1 MLLVV
6 YFDNFRND
14 LIKRLR
20 EFNIEFEIVKYD
32 SINLEKTYDTVIIT
46 GSKKRILREHDF
58 PVLERLLSQ
67 NPRLH
72 VIGICFGFQYL
83 ALRSG
88 GKLEEG
94 RKFVGSRG
102 TMFFN
107 HFDRVIQLPEDKWT
121 IVSRVEDF
129 INIAGTERWI
139 GFQFHPEK
147 SKTNFEHFVLPFI
160 NKGTRRS
167 LMIPY

>member
-14 LIKRLR
+14 LIKRLK

-32 SINLEKTYDTVIIT
+32 NINLDKTYDKILIT

-58 PVLERLLSQ
+58 PLLEKLLSKKSK
-67 NPRLH
+67 

-83 ALRSG
+83 ALKSG
-88 GKLEEG
+88 GKIVEG
-94 RKFVGSRG
+94 RKFVGLRD
-102 TMFFN
+102 TMYFN
-107 HFDRVIQLPEDKWT
+107 HFDRIVQLPDSWT
-121 IVSRVEDF
+121 IVSKMEDF
-129 INIAGTERWI
+129 INIAGTESWV

-147 SKTNFEHFVLPFI
+147 SRALFEHFVLPF
-160 NKGTRRS
+160 
-167 LMIPY
+167 LY

>member
-20 EFNIEFEIVKYD
+20 EFNVEFEIAKYD
-32 SINLEKTYDTVIIT
+32 NLNLDKTYDKVIIT

-58 PVLERLLSQ
+58 PLLEKLLSTKG
-67 NPRLH
+67 LH

-83 ALRSG
+83 VLKSG
-88 GKLEEG
+88 GKLAEG
-94 RKFVGSRG
+94 RKFVGLRG

-107 HFDRVIQLPEDKWT
+107 HFDRIIKLPDNWT
-121 IVSRVEDF
+121 IVSRMEDF
-129 INIAGTERWI
+129 INIAGTESWV

-147 SKTNFEHFVLPFI
+147 SRANFEHYLMPFI
-160 NKGTRRS
+160 
-167 LMIPY
+167 LA